1 MTQST
6 TARGPVGAI
15 ATDTALVRALR
26 LPAVW
31 LGALVGLSTVVRAAL
46 TLRVPGPWILPD
58 ELLYSDLAKS
68 IADGSRPAIRGVPVF
83 GWGEVYPTLIAP
95 AWLLLDDPVHAY
107 HAALVIDALV
117 MSLVAVPAYL
127 LARLFVERTL
137 AFVVAV
143 MAVLVPSMTYT
154 GVLMTENAFYPVFVL
169 AVYLV
174 ARAVR
179 RPTLGAQ
186 GIALLG
192 LGVVAFTR
200 LQGLALVG
208 AYAGAVVVHG
218 VTGPRAER
226 VRYLRRF
233 LPTACAAAAVCLVPV
248 AASTARGDGPLGFL
262 GARSGTFDVV
272 RPSEIPKW
280 FA

>member
-1 MTQST
+1 VTQST
-6 TARGPVGAI
+6 TARGAVGAI
-15 ATDTALVRALR
+15 ATDPALVRALR
-26 LPAVW
+26 IPAVW

-83 GWGEVYPTLIAP
+83 GWGEVYPTLVAP
-95 AWLLLDDPVHAY
+95 AWLLFDDPVRAY

-186 GIALLG
+186 GLALL
-192 LGVVAFTR
+192 
-200 LQGLALVG
+200 
-208 AYAGAVVVHG
+208 AG
-218 VTGPRAER
+218 
-226 VRYLRRF
+226 RR
-233 LPTACAAAAVCLVPV
+233 
-248 AASTARGDGPLGFL
+248 
-262 GARSGTFDVV
+262 
-272 RPSEIPKW
+272 
-280 FA
+280 